1 MFSLQCSVL
10 NVQCGAWSVERR
22 HLRGREPTVSS
33 KTRFIATHSQLQ
45 SSAGME
51 NRKLLKGP
59 NDDTAGVDEIKSDS
73 SDTSVQACKRHQRTF
88 PSLLQREE
96 GADAQLHTC
105 LCATIIIILWCSLL
119 LEYCTDSPSSSSST
133 PTPCLSEWD

>member
-1 MFSLQCSVL
+1 MPSVC
-10 NVQCGAWSVERR
+10 CGQGDED
-22 HLRGREPTVSS
+22 E
-33 KTRFIATHSQLQ
+33 
-45 SSAGME
+45 
-51 NRKLLKGP
+51 
-59 NDDTAGVDEIKSDS
+59 DDDEGDEDDADSTGVDEIKSDS
-73 SDTSVQACKRHQRTF
+73 SDTSVQACKRHQRSF